1 MAKSKEELIS
11 MIETELV
18 DPTTNKIT
26 GERVKN
32 ALTEMVDAMGTG
44 GGGGGSTMEYWT
56 TGQLDMDTFSE
67 LARLLPWAKFSY
79 MGITFIVSAATIA
92 EFAGEDPSS
101 ITLMAFAVDMN
112 AKVCV
117 SYLTSGQVVSTREAL
132 SMIGVP
138 DNGFTEMGCT
148 PLTEEEFYTI

>member
-11 MIETELV
+11 MIENDLV
-18 DPTTNKIT
+18 DPSTNKIT

-44 GGGGGSTMEYWT
+44 SGGSTMEYWT
-56 TGQLDMDTFSE
+56 TGQLDMDTFTS
-67 LARLLPWAKFSY
+67 LVMFLPWAKFGF
-79 MGITFIVSAATIA
+79 MGSTYIVSAATIA
-92 EFAGEDPSS
+92 AMAGDDASS
-101 ITLMAFAVDMN
+101 VTLMAFAIDMN

-117 SYLTSGQVVSTREAL
+117 PYLTSGQVVSTREAL

-138 DNGFTEMGCT
+138 EGGFTEMGCT
-148 PLTEEEFYTI
+148 PLTEEEFYTIS